1 MAGAELLM
9 SLLSTIWTPPSTGWG
24 LGSSCMRDGMCI
36 QFSCA
41 QGFGNKWAYCAA
53 GTFIRGPATPQTTLV
68 PLRPASPQDN
78 LESSTYETFEKDVT
92 KYKQYEEAVYRALLD
107 RVPQSEAGQT
117 VTTLMVVG
125 AGRGPL
131 VRSSMQAAKRAG
143 RRLRVYAVEKN
154 PNAVVHI
161 QAMLRREGWEDDVSA
176 AGLGRA
182 IGCFVPRGLRL
193 AAMPGRCYS
202 WLLLLAAIHRL
213 TVPPA
218 CCAAPVAPALH
229 SSNCR

>member
-1 MAGAELLM
+1 
-9 SLLSTIWTPPSTGWG
+9 
-24 LGSSCMRDGMCI
+24 MRH
-36 QFSCA
+36 A
-41 QGFGNKWAYCAA
+41 
-53 GTFIRGPATPQTTLV
+53 L
-68 PLRPASPQDN
+68 PQDN

-107 RVPQSEAGQT
+107 RIPQSDAGQT

-176 AGLGRA
+176 ARA
-182 IGCFVPRGLRL
+182 RRCFVPGGYAWLLCL
-193 AAMPGRCYS
+193 AAAPDCYT
-202 WLLLLAAIHRL
+202 LLLYTA
-213 TVPPA
+213 
-218 CCAAPVAPALH
+218 
-229 SSNCR
+229 